1 MAPKIIRNRRAM
13 ANLQNKLREAI
24 DAGRSAQSRGNSEAR
39 FIQTLNSKK
48 LTLQDHLGHATEAG
62 KVYYGLLGIRVPK
75 LYSYETPLI
84 NDQWVTGFSSRK
96 VLVRGRLADG
106 SWRMRKQGE
115 AYFVANRDEVVVTV
129 PTVLVMSLRDFSAG
143 ARARFDPVAH

>member
-1 MAPKIIRNRRAM
+1 MGERNPE
-13 ANLQNKLREAI
+13 LLCHQ
-24 DAGRSAQSRGNSEAR
+24 RSS
-39 FIQTLNSKK
+39 
-48 LTLQDHLGHATEAG
+48 ATAELWRICKAG
-62 KVYYGLLGIRVPK
+62 KVYYGLLGIPVPK

-84 NDQWVTGFSSRK
+84 NDQWVTGFSGRK
-96 VLVRGRLADG
+96 VLVRRRLADG